1 MRLNLSKTKNFA
13 QTTDNPFDQGKN
25 VVGLGNKRKKNK
37 YQKIREK
44 LQERIDNE
52 PDLAIKEEIRK
63 GNIVETVDY

>member
-1 MRLNLSKTKNFA
+1 MRE
-13 QTTDNPFDQGKN
+13 
-25 VVGLGNKRKKNK
+25 R
-37 YQKIREK
+37 